1 MTKNTKSFAEIVKAL
16 TDLSNTQFKAAIRC
30 AKQQRRA
37 TKMLETELIRQ
48 KRAKL
53 PTKST
58 AKAANKTA
66 KTASINRVFRR

>member
-1 MTKNTKSFAEIVKAL
+1 MSRNTNKYAELISQL
-16 TDLSNTQFKAAIRC
+16 NELSDKEFRAAIRC

-53 PTKST
+53 PAKSS
-58 AKAANKTA
+58 AKDNFEGMSYEPIAA
-66 KTASINRVFRR
+66 

>member
-1 MTKNTKSFAEIVKAL
+1 MTKNTNKFAELISQL
-16 TDLSNTQFKAAIRC
+16 NELSDKQFKAAIRC

-37 TKMLETELIRQ
+37 TKMLEQELIRQ

-58 AKAANKTA
+58 AKNNYEGMSYEPIGA
-66 KTASINRVFRR
+66 

>member
-1 MTKNTKSFAEIVKAL
+1 MTKNTNKSFAEIVKAL

-37 TKMLETELIRQ
+37 TKTLETELIRQ

-58 AKAANKTA
+58 AKAGIEGLNYELAD
-66 KTASINRVFRR
+66 

>member
-1 MTKNTKSFAEIVKAL
+1 MTKTTNKFAELISQL
-16 TDLSNTQFKAAIRC
+16 NELSDKQFKAAIRC

-37 TKMLETELIRQ
+37 TKMLEQELIRQ

-58 AKAANKTA
+58 AKN
-66 KTASINRVFRR
+66 SIEGMNYEPISA